1 MRFSRTPLLVR
12 ALFLFVI
19 ALPLVTPV
27 NFVVIQPGEA
37 APLFPKILKIN
48 KDFDQRITTYKPDG
62 QMYLLSIWVSN
73 PDAKILGAE
82 IVQCWVR
89 ADCVVT
95 PRSVVYEKGTNTKT
109 EVKKATAQMKISQ
122 HTAITA
128 TRALLAK
135 NFPKV
140 DTSELVD
147 RALNVT
153 LKNTG
158 GPSGGLIFALGLTE
172 LLTPD
177 DLLQGRKIAAS
188 GTVSDSGKVGPIGGI
203 TEKIIAAKQ
212 AGVELLFAARKNCE
226 DLPTDVSGISVVA
239 VATLQEALD
248 YLQKPIRSSSPRV
261 SGCTNLGA

>member
-12 ALFLFVI
+12 LLFFFVI

-37 APLFPKILKIN
+37 APLFPKILKLK
-48 KDFDQRITTYKPDG
+48 KDFAQRITTYKPDG

-73 PDAKILGAE
+73 PDAKVLGAE

-89 ADCVVT
+89 SDCAVI
-95 PRSVVYEKGTNTKT
+95 PRSVVYEKGTDTKT
-109 EVKKATAQMKISQ
+109 EVKKATAQMKVSQ
-122 HTAITA
+122 NSAITA
-128 TRALLAK
+128 SRALLAK
-135 NFPKV
+135 NFPQV
-140 DTSELVD
+140 DTAFLTDGAFEVK
-147 RALNVT
+147 

-188 GTVSDSGKVGPIGGI
+188 GTVSKVGKVGPIGGI
-203 TEKIIAAKQ
+203 TEKIIAAKK
-212 AGVELLFAARKNCE
+212 AGAELLFMAKENCE

-239 VATLQEALD
+239 VTTLQEALD
-248 YLQKPIRSSSPRV
+248 HLQKPISSSSPRV